1 MKEQFA
7 KLVAKL
13 KTLDKKVWIIA
24 GAAAV
29 AVAALVITL
38 VLVLGG
44 GEETPTGGDVTATTT
59 TAVTTTT
66 KVTTTT
72 TTATTTTTTKA
83 TTTTTVA
90 TTTTTAATTAATQ
103 PTNSNGGEVLGL
115 GSESEPYLETPAED
129 MTVTTVGI
137 PAGSSRFYAIYRTGN
152 KILTI
157 YSANAY
163 VVCDGVRYDANGG
176 VVSFTV
182 PDVIASDAV
191 LFEIGNSGSSEEA
204 FTVCFSNPKGS
215 VENPEVIGEI
225 GGQVSVSLP
234 KDASQGYYYR
244 YVATRSGTIR
254 FYMTASV
261 DSVMYATR
269 VRDTIPVQRSTE
281 GDALSDAQGTYIEL
295 EVQAGDEIT
304 VNVAAKPNKRGKFPA
319 VDITWFGQYV

>member
-1 MKEQFA
+1 MKEQCV
-7 KLVAKL
+7 KLIAKL
-13 KTLDKKVWIIA
+13 KTLDKKVWIIV

-29 AVAALVITL
+29 AVAALAVTL
-38 VLVLGG
+38 ILVLGG
-44 GEETPTGGDVTATTT
+44 SEDAPAGGDVTATTT
-59 TAVTTTT
+59 TAVSTTAGIS
-66 KVTTTT
+66 TTTT
-72 TTATTTTTTKA
+72 TTKATTTTTTTTKA
-83 TTTTTVA
+83 TTTTTVV
-90 TTTTTAATTAATQ
+90 TTTVATQ

-115 GSESEPYLETPAED
+115 GSESEPYLETPADD
-129 MTVTTVGI
+129 MTVTTVTI
-137 PAGSSRFYAIYRTGN
+137 PAGSSRFYGIYRTGN

-191 LFEIGNSGSSEEA
+191 LFEIGNVGSADEA
-204 FTVCFSNPKGS
+204 FTVQFSNPKGS
-215 VENPEVIGEI
+215 VEDPEVIGEI
-225 GGQVSVSLP
+225 GGQVSISLP

-244 YVATRSGTIR
+244 YTATRSGTIR

-281 GDALSDAQGTYIEL
+281 GDALSDANGTYIEL
-295 EVQAGDEIT
+295 DVQAGDEIT

-319 VDITWFGQYV
+319 VDITWFAQYA

>member
-7 KLVAKL
+7 KLLAKL
-13 KTLDKKVWIIA
+13 KSFDKKVWIIV
-24 GAAAV
+24 GAT
-29 AVAALVITL
+29 AVAALAVVITL
-38 VLVLGG
+38 VLVLDG
-44 GEETPTGGDVTATTT
+44 GEEAPTGGDVATTTT
-59 TAVTTTT
+59 TAVSTTT
-66 KVTTTT
+66 KATTTT
-72 TTATTTTTTKA
+72 TTTTTTTKA
-83 TTTTTVA
+83 TTTTT
-90 TTTTTAATTAATQ
+90 TTTTTTVATTAATQ
-103 PTNSNGGEVLGL
+103 PTNSNGGEAVGL

-129 MTVTTVGI
+129 MTVNTVSI
-137 PAGSSRFYAIYRTGN
+137 PAGSSRFYSIYRAGN
-152 KILTI
+152 KIFTI

-191 LFEIGNSGSSEEA
+191 SFEIGNCGSADEA
-204 FTVCFSNPKGS
+204 FTIQFSNPQGS
-215 VENPEVIGEI
+215 SDAPEMIGEI
-225 GGQVSVSLP
+225 GGEIRVSLP

-244 YVATRSGTIR
+244 YTATRSGTIR

-261 DSVMYATR
+261 ESMMYATR

-281 GDALSDAQGTYIEL
+281 GDAQSDAKGTYIEL

-319 VDITWFGQYV
+319 VDIMWFAQYV